1 MFPFFRKWSE
11 EVAVAVEEQAVASE
25 EVAVAAEEQAVASEE
40 VAVAAGEE
48 PVDLDQRHRVIQQKL
63 LE

>member
-1 MFPFFRKWSE
+1 M
-11 EVAVAVEEQAVASE
+11 AVEEQAVASE